1 LFDEAVEQASE
12 NYKLSKT
19 NTINDLLETDVEQLG
34 SQINKALAKANV
46 IQNITNYFQ

>member
-1 LFDEAVEQASE
+1 LFDEAVEQAE

-34 SQINKALAKANV
+34 SNK
-46 IQNITNYFQ
+46 